1 MSVLV
6 KNDSEYANWISEL
19 KNRYLNSQVKA
30 AIRVNC
36 EMLQYYWSLGR
47 DIVEMNA
54 EKKWGD
60 KILKSLSDDL
70 KASLPGIKGF
80 SPVNLLYMKNFYL
93 LYKPLSIA
101 PQVVEQLPDF
111 IFQVPWGHHRLLI
124 DKRFD
129 MEKALFFVK
138 KTIENGWS
146 RSLLECFINTDL
158 YERQGKSVN
167 NFTKTL
173 PSITSDLATE
183 LIKDPYNFDF
193 IQLTDEYKERELK
206 DALIENITK
215 FLMELGA
222 GFAYIGKEYKLKI
235 GTKERYIDLLFYN
248 TTLHC
253 YIVIEVKVV
262 DFDPSF
268 LGQLSAYISFTNH
281 LLKKNIDNPTIGLL
295 ICKSKDNVFAQY
307 SLEGYNQ
314 PIGISEFDGI
324 NVLPIDYKSSLPSI
338 EDIENELK

>member
-36 EMLQYYWSLGR
+36 EMLQYYWSLGH

-253 YIVIEVKVV
+253 YVVIEVKVV

>member
-183 LIKDPYNFDF
+183 LMKDPYNFDF

-253 YIVIEVKVV
+253 YVVIEVKVV

>member
-80 SPVNLLYMKNFYL
+80 SPVNLLYMKNFHL

-138 KTIENGWS
+138 KQLKMVGVVLYLNVSSIQIYMNAKE
-146 RSLLECFINTDL
+146 SL
-158 YERQGKSVN
+158 
-167 NFTKTL
+167 
-173 PSITSDLATE
+173 
-183 LIKDPYNFDF
+183 
-193 IQLTDEYKERELK
+193 
-206 DALIENITK
+206 
-215 FLMELGA
+215 
-222 GFAYIGKEYKLKI
+222 
-235 GTKERYIDLLFYN
+235 
-248 TTLHC
+248 
-253 YIVIEVKVV
+253 
-262 DFDPSF
+262 
-268 LGQLSAYISFTNH
+268 
-281 LLKKNIDNPTIGLL
+281 
-295 ICKSKDNVFAQY
+295 
-307 SLEGYNQ
+307 
-314 PIGISEFDGI
+314 
-324 NVLPIDYKSSLPSI
+324 
-338 EDIENELK
+338 

>member
-253 YIVIEVKVV
+253 YVVIEVKVV

>member
-1 MSVLV
+1 MV

-253 YIVIEVKVV
+253 YVVIEVKVV